1 MKDEIVSQLF
11 IFFLNILLLV
21 HDDWLG
27 YGYADHRLIWN
38 LLER

>member
-21 HDDWLG
+21 HGDWLG
-27 YGYADHRLIWN
+27 YVDADHRLTWI

>member
-21 HDDWLG
+21 HDVCLG
-27 YGYADHRLIWN
+27 YVYADHRLIWN

>member
-11 IFFLNILLLV
+11 ISFFDILLLV
-21 HDDWLG
+21 HDDCLG
-27 YGYADHRLIWN
+27 YVDADHRLIWN